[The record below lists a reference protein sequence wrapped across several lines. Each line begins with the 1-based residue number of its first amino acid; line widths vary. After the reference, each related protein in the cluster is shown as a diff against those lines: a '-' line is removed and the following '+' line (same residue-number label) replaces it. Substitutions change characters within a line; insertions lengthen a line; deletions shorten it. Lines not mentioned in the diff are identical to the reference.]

1 MNLPTVL
8 FAPDKHTCV
17 FAYVDARERKE
28 YDESHIIVAR
38 HAPICVCSKLLYVA
52 TASMIDMQ
60 ELTGQFTT
68 FADIDLPM
76 IVHVVVYDSK
86 TVSAVEESEL
96 SNDHN
101 H

>member
-38 HAPICVCSKLLYVA
+38 HAPISVCSKLLYVA

-60 ELTGQFTT
+60 ELTSSNVCHYVPTRIFGRLQG
-68 FADIDLPM
+68 
-76 IVHVVVYDSK
+76 K
-86 TVSAVEESEL
+86 TMEG
-96 SNDHN
+96 
-101 H
+101 